1 MARPRASARPW
12 AAAFA
17 VALLLAGGE
26 KHKIVYQLD
35 DAGVDKTL
43 FVLNNI
49 GNHVDGGGGEYGGA
63 GAGGIRAGAAEL
75 RDQGHGLRDQALAR

>member
-17 VALLLAGGE
+17 VALLLAGG
-26 KHKIVYQLD
+26 
-35 DAGVDKTL
+35 
-43 FVLNNI
+43 
-49 GNHVDGGGGEYGGA
+49 
-63 GAGGIRAGAAEL
+63 AGAAEL